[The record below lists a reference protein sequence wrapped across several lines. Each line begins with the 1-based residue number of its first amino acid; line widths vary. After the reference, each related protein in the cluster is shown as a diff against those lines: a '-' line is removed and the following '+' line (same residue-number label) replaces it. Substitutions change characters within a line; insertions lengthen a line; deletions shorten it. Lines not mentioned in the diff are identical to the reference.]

1 MRRQDHHHFPR
12 NLRTLLGQYPTVSQA
27 ADELGINRQ
36 QLNKYLNGQG
46 MPSLATLQAIARHFG
61 LGPDDLLLP
70 ADRFAQ
76 RWRPPP
82 RLVGLPAGTTRAFNQ
97 LVDNMA
103 KTRLALAPYC
113 GVYHAYLVSRA
124 APGKIIRACSVIG
137 QDGDVTTIKTVYF
150 LTNAGERRT
159 ARVPNKINGIVQML
173 GERIYMLD
181 VQNVG
186 KAHARIQSVIL
197 YPPPLPSVPVLSG
210 ILLTANNAQMRPIY
224 STKIIFQ
231 RVSSGPLRKSDLAIC
246 GVYNSDAP
254 EIPDTI
260 QHMMRFPV
268 MPL

>member
-1 MRRQDHHHFPR
+1 
-12 NLRTLLGQYPTVSQA
+12 
-27 ADELGINRQ
+27 
-36 QLNKYLNGQG
+36 
-46 MPSLATLQAIARHFG
+46 
-61 LGPDDLLLP
+61 
-70 ADRFAQ
+70 
-76 RWRPPP
+76 
-82 RLVGLPAGTTRAFNQ
+82 
-97 LVDNMA
+97 
-103 KTRLALAPYC
+103 
-113 GVYHAYLVSRA
+113 
-124 APGKIIRACSVIG
+124 
-137 QDGDVTTIKTVYF
+137 
-150 LTNAGERRT
+150 
-159 ARVPNKINGIVQML
+159 ML